1 MTRAKK
7 PNPPRPYAV
16 GSGKPPG
23 HPRFQKGVSGTPRG
37 RPRGIAPSTA
47 RGLAL
52 KEAYRLVTVRDG
64 ERVMRLPMIQAVLRS
79 QLALAAKGH
88 SPAQRAVIAV
98 VDALEQEAA
107 LEAAAAREK
116 AAAARPISSLEYGRR
131 ANVAMILGWR
141 KLGRPMPENYHDAM
155 LELLKHPSEIAQAT
169 ETTKDGGT

>member
-7 PNPPRPYAV
+7 TSPPRPYTV
-16 GSGKPPG
+16 GYGKPPA
-23 HPRFQKGVSGTPRG
+23 HTRFQKGVSGNPRG

-47 RGLAL
+47 RALAL

-98 VDALEQEAA
+98 VDALEQESA

-116 AAAARPISSLEYGRR
+116 AASTRPMSSLDYGRQ
-131 ANVAMILGWR
+131 ANFAMILGWR

-169 ETTKDGGT
+169 KTTKDDGT